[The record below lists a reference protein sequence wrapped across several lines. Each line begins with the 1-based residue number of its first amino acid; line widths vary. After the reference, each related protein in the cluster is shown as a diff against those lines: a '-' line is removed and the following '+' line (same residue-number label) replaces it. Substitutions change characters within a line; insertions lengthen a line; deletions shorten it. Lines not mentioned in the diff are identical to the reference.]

1 MHRYRVWSE
10 TYGQRE
16 EDGREIEAD
25 TPQQA
30 VETWA
35 RWFDEGVGDL
45 EIINGKPATV
55 AVRHVEMD
63 VASQVS
69 HWFVHGEAVP
79 VYTAKLRVS
88 DGAIP

>member
-1 MHRYRVWSE
+1 MRKYKVWSE

-16 EDGREIEAD
+16 EDGRDIEAD

-30 VETWA
+30 TETWA
-35 RWFDEGVGDL
+35 RWFDDGVGDL

-55 AVRHVEMD
+55 TVKDIETGH
-63 VASQVS
+63 VS

-79 VYTAKLRVS
+79 VYTAKLRVG
-88 DGAIP
+88 DGVTP

>member
-1 MHRYRVWSE
+1 MRKFNVWSE

-30 VETWA
+30 VEKWA
-35 RWFDEGVGDL
+35 RWFDDGVGDL

-55 AVRHVEMD
+55 SVKAIDTGHVS
-63 VASQVS
+63 V
-69 HWFVHGEAVP
+69 WFVHGEAVP

-88 DGAIP
+88 DGTVP

>member
-30 VETWA
+30 AEKWA
-35 RWFDEGVGDL
+35 TLFDASDGDFN
-45 EIINGKPATV
+45 IVNGEPATV
-55 AVRHVEMD
+55 TVQDIATGR
-63 VASQVS
+63 VS
-69 HWFVHGEAVP
+69 VWFVHGEAVP

-88 DGAIP
+88 DGTVP

>member
-1 MHRYRVWSE
+1 MRTFNVWSE

-16 EDGREIEAD
+16 EDGREIEAG
-25 TPQQA
+25 TTRQA

-35 RWFDEGVGDL
+35 RLFDEGVGDL

-55 AVRHVEMD
+55 TVKAINTGY
-63 VASQVS
+63 VS
-69 HWFVHGEAVP
+69 HWLVHGDVVA

-88 DGAIP
+88 ADPPA